1 LELILPMTTEIK
13 ISVPA
18 DFRFYQ
24 TLRDTTRQPFGL
36 TECLI
41 DAVYHTLINQT
52 LVSIR
57 HDKNNQV
64 LLITSSGQVD
74 LLNGIIR
81 LRFGLDQNLAD
92 FYSRQYDLELRAI
105 ISRLSGLRLFQ
116 KSTPFESLVTA
127 IVDQQLNLAFAEKL
141 KRRLITTYGLVHKFN
156 QMNLYE
162 FPTPQTLAAL
172 DDEALR
178 PMQFS
183 NNKSRFVIRLA
194 RKITNGEISLN
205 SLNGQTDVNLYSKLI
220 SIYGIGP
227 WTAEYAA
234 MVGFNRMNAFPAAD
248 IGLLNALKAIYRME
262 KRPIPAEAHKI
273 ANRWEPYRGLMTFYI
288 WYAFEQGFI

>member
-1 LELILPMTTEIK
+1 MIEVK

-41 DAVYHTLINQT
+41 DSVYYTLINRT
-52 LVSIR
+52 LVTIR
-57 HDKNNQV
+57 HDENNNV
-64 LLITSSGQVD
+64 LVISSARPIAR
-74 LLNGIIR
+74 LNEIMRIQ
-81 LRFGLDQNLAD
+81 FGLDQDLAD
-92 FYSRQYDLELRAI
+92 FYNRQYDQELRTI
-105 ISRLSGLRLFQ
+105 ITRLSGLRLFQ
-116 KSTPFESLVTA
+116 KPSPFEALVTA

-141 KRRLITTYGLVHKFN
+141 KRRLITTYGSVHKFN
-156 QMNLYE
+156 QITLYE
-162 FPTPQTLAAL
+162 FPNPQTLAAL

-178 PMQFS
+178 PLQFS
-183 NNKSRFVIRLA
+183 NNKSRFVIQLA
-194 RKITNGEISLN
+194 RKITTGEISLN
-205 SLNGQTDVNLYSKLI
+205 NWTNQPDAILYSKLI

-234 MVGFNRMNAFPAAD
+234 MVGFNRLNAFPAAD

-262 KRPIPAEAHKI
+262 KRPTSAEAHKL
-273 ANRWEPYRGLMTFYI
+273 AKRWEPYRGLMTFYI
-288 WYAFEQGFI
+288 WYAYEQGFTQS